1 MMNSPL
7 KSLLELLLKLM
18 PREYKAY
25 ADVGFRMFERLDTKA
40 ERDKAIDYLLES
52 LKSDGYLSV
61 PEWSKFGGMCG
72 ILGKPKQKK
81 AKETEAT
88 EVIVAPTG

>member
-1 MMNSPL
+1 MLQFIL
-7 KSLLELLLKLM
+7 KFIPKD
-18 PREYKAY
+18 YKAY
-25 ADVGFRMFERLDTKA
+25 ADVGVRMFERLDTKV

-61 PEWSKFGGMCG
+61 PEWARFGAMCG
-72 ILGKPKQKK
+72 IIGKPKKK
-81 AKETEAT
+81 VKET